1 MTVDTFLKEILNIG
15 NTSAIIEPRDLINT
29 WGQWYKGYVPAVHKI
44 NVQAGKASRSVRSR
58 TLGYAQKVCEDWG
71 GFLVND
77 KTSILAENNVIKEL
91 LVGNDNDGNSGVFG
105 DNDFWSR
112 AASAIEL
119 GFATGTCVAV
129 VRTTSSGSIK
139 IDFVPIESFYPLSWV
154 DGRVT
159 ECLILTKDVKAGKK
173 IDYFTTHRLNEEG
186 NYVITNTS
194 FGNNSQPIEQTVYE
208 TRSDIPLFAIFSPNK
223 GNNTKYDNMVYGVSI
238 LSGREGVLEVIDSL
252 FNMMCGDIEVGGL
265 KILMTKS
272 AMMVHSDEGDTYL
285 KTAIDVQAR
294 QLMTSLGVASDDAQI
309 FKEFNPALQFDTQVA
324 TLEKYLAILGQQVGL
339 GSEKYSFAR
348 GAQTTATAMKVSS
361 SDQTREISKHRL
373 KAESFICSIIDAVIY
388 FNNAINNRFI
398 TLKDLRNDSTLRVR
412 VKFDDSIFTDS
423 TEDLKLD
430 VDLVRNG
437 LMSKRSFVVKHG
449 LATDKE
455 VDGYLDEIREDQ
467 GMVLE
472 GYS

>member
-1 MTVDTFLKEILNIG
+1 MTVDTFLKEILNIRD
-15 NTSAIIEPRDLINT
+15 TSAIIEPRSLINT
-29 WGQWYKGYVPAVHKI
+29 WHQWYKGYVPAVHTV
-44 NVQAGKASRSVRSR
+44 NVQAEKSGRRNIRSR
-58 TLGYAQKVCEDWG
+58 TLGYAQRVCEDWG
-71 GFLVND
+71 GFVISNKTAILTEND
-77 KTSILAENNVIKEL
+77 VVKEL
-91 LVGNDNDGNSGVFG
+91 LVGNDNAGNNGVFG

-159 ECLILTKDVKAGKK
+159 ECLILTNDVKSGKK
-173 IDYFTTHRLNEEG
+173 INYFTTHRLNEDG
-186 NYVITNTS
+186 HYVITNTN
-194 FGNNSQPIEQTVYE
+194 FDNNSQPIEKTVYE

-223 GNNTKYDNMVYGVSI
+223 GNNTQYEHMAYGVSI
-238 LSGREGVLEVIDSL
+238 LSGREGVLGVIDSL
-252 FNMMCGDIEVGGL
+252 FNMMCGDTEVGGL
-265 KILMTKS
+265 KVLMTKS
-272 AMMVHSDEGDTYL
+272 AMMVHGDGDPYL
-285 KTAIDVQAR
+285 NTAIDVQAR
-294 QLMTSLGVASDDAQI
+294 QLMTSFGLASDDAQI
-309 FKEFNPALQFDTQVA
+309 FKEFNPSLQFDTQVA

-339 GSEKYSFAR
+339 GSEKYSFSR

-361 SDQTREISKHRL
+361 TDQTREISKHRL
-373 KAESFICSIIDAVIY
+373 KAESFICGIIDAIIY
-388 FNNAINNRFI
+388 FDYAIKNEFTTLNA
-398 TLKDLRNDSTLRVR
+398 LRDNHKFRVR
-412 VKFDDSIFTDS
+412 VNFDDSIFTDS
-423 TEDLKLD
+423 VEDMKLD

-449 LATDKE
+449 LATDE
-455 VDGYLDEIREDQ
+455 GVDNYLDEIREDQ

>member
-29 WGQWYKGYVPAVHKI
+29 WGQWYKGYVPAVHAV
-44 NVQAGKASRSVRSR
+44 NVQAEKGGRRYDVRSR
-58 TLGYAQKVCEDWG
+58 TLGYAQRVCEDWG
-71 GFLVND
+71 GFVIND
-77 KTSILAENNVIKEL
+77 KTSILAENDVIKNL
-91 LVGNDNDGNSGVFG
+91 LVGNDNDGNNGVFG

-112 AASAIEL
+112 AASAVEL
-119 GFATGTCVAV
+119 GFATGTCIAV

-159 ECLILTKDVKAGKK
+159 ECLILTNDVKSGKK
-173 IDYFTTHRLNEEG
+173 IDYFTTHMLNEEG

-194 FGNNSQPIEQTVYE
+194 FDNNSQPIEQTVYE

-223 GNNTKYDNMVYGVSI
+223 GNNTQYEHMAYGVSI
-238 LSGREGVLEVIDSL
+238 LSGREGILGVIDSL

-265 KILMTKS
+265 KVLMTKS
-272 AMMVHSDEGDTYL
+272 AMMVHGEGDPYL
-285 KTAIDVQAR
+285 NTAIDVQAR
-294 QLMTSLGVASDDAQI
+294 QLMTSFGVASDDAQI
-309 FKEFNPALQFDTQVA
+309 FKEFNPSLQFDTQVA

-361 SDQTREISKHRL
+361 ADQTREISKHRL

-388 FNNAINNRFI
+388 FNNAIKNRFI
-398 TLKDLRNDSTLRVR
+398 TLKDLRNDST
-412 VKFDDSIFTDS
+412 F
-423 TEDLKLD
+423 
-430 VDLVRNG
+430 
-437 LMSKRSFVVKHG
+437 
-449 LATDKE
+449 AC
-455 VDGYLDEIREDQ
+455 
-467 GMVLE
+467 
-472 GYS
+472 